1 MGDAAANNNISD
13 YSTAI
18 FRTGESIIAT
28 TQTTQVLR
36 IRYTDGTYDYFG
48 NNEIKK
54 LTKDIAFIYVHVAS
68 QDGQMNITIFP
79 MIRESN
85 ITNNTYEPYNTITTD
100 IYLDEPILAH
110 PIYEVSDYIDFENQS
125 LCKLIGR
132 YVFDETTNFTRSS
145 SDQSEYICYYYT
157 IRNNHQYLN
166 IDYPT
171 TLYSG
176 YDTFYLTPISNWYD
190 AEIEGWYINYSGS
203 TFFYVTSNDV
213 AIRDFKTMLT
223 NTPVALTGVLK
234 NSENIKVNL
243 PTITTINGTNILTF
257 DTQIQP
263 SKVNIKGKIR
273 KL

>member
-1 MGDAAANNNISD
+1 
-13 YSTAI
+13 
-18 FRTGESIIAT
+18 
-28 TQTTQVLR
+28 
-36 IRYTDGTYDYFG
+36 
-48 NNEIKK
+48 
-54 LTKDIAFIYVHVAS
+54 
-68 QDGQMNITIFP
+68 

-171 TLYSG
+171 TLYSD
-176 YDTFYLTPISNWYD
+176 YDIFYLTPISNWYD

-203 TFFYVTSNDV
+203 TLFYVTSNDV
-213 AIRDFKTMLT
+213 ASRDFKTMLT